1 MVVAVP
7 YPVYTLGRDAEFTTP
22 RQKNK
27 EQKNKFKGFKGHFFT
42 FKGHFQ
48 RTHL

>member
-1 MVVAVP
+1 MENEKNIENM
-7 YPVYTLGRDAEFTTP
+7 TCITELTTP